1 VIHYIYGAGG
11 HGKVVLD
18 TMRLSNLKC
27 DGFIDDK
34 SISEWVGF
42 PVFKTNLLKNEVQQP
57 IFVHIA
63 IGDNL
68 VRERIS
74 KDLNGLSFLS
84 LIHPRA
90 TAYESARIGEG
101 TLLAAGAIVG
111 PDSSIGK
118 HCIINHLAVVD
129 HDCTV
134 GDFCHIAPHA
144 SLGGAV
150 RVGKGV
156 LIGAGAIILPGIV
169 IGDNAIV
176 GAGAIVTKN
185 IQANVMVVGNPALPI
200 DP

>member
-1 VIHYIYGAGG
+1 MIHYIYGAGG

-18 TMRLSNLKC
+18 TMLLSNLKC
-27 DGFIDDK
+27 DGFVDNK

-42 PVFKTNLLKNEVQQP
+42 PVFKANLLKNEEQQP
-57 IFVHIA
+57 IFIHIA

-74 KDLNGLSFLS
+74 KDLDGLSFLS
-84 LIHPRA
+84 VTHPCA
-90 TAYESARIGEG
+90 TASGSARIGEG
-101 TLLAAGAIVG
+101 SLLAAGAIIG
-111 PDSSIGK
+111 PDSNIGK

-144 SLGGAV
+144 SLGGAA

-169 IGDNAIV
+169 IGDYAIV

-185 IQANVMVVGNPALPI
+185 IQAGVTVVGNPALPI
-200 DP
+200 NR

>member
-1 VIHYIYGAGG
+1 MIHYIYGAGG

-34 SISEWVGF
+34 SIREWVGI
-42 PVFKTNLLKNEVQQP
+42 PVFKADLLKSEAHEQ

-63 IGDNL
+63 IGNNQLRD
-68 VRERIS
+68 RIS
-74 KDLNGLSFLS
+74 KDLDGLSFLS
-84 LIHPRA
+84 VIHPA
-90 TAYESARIGEG
+90 AIVSETAEIGEG
-101 TLLAAGAIVG
+101 SLVTAGAIVG
-111 PDSSIGK
+111 PDVSIGK

-129 HDCTV
+129 HDCSV
-134 GDFCHIAPHA
+134 GDCCHIAPHV
-144 SLGGAV
+144 SLGGSAK
-150 RVGKGV
+150 VGKGV

-185 IQANVMVVGNPALPI
+185 IQASVTVVGNPAQPLNR
-200 DP
+200 